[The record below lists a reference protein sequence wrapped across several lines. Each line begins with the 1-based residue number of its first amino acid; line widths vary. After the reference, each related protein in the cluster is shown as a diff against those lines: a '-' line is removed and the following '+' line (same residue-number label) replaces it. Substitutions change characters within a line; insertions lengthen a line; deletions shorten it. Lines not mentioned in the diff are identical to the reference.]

1 MPKFLILFFILSFNN
16 FALAS
21 IKQKIILKLE
31 QTNNLSFK
39 FKQQIGEKN
48 EDGNCIIK
56 YPKKIY
62 CEYND
67 LNKKIIVSNG
77 KSLVIKN
84 KRSGTFYLYPLK
96 KTPLNF
102 LLDKNYI
109 IKKISSLNY
118 RDLDNKYLNFTLLEN
133 NNEINI
139 FFDKKT
145 LNLTGW
151 QTQDIYKNLT
161 ITFISAVKINEE
173 INNNIFILPKKD
185 WGFYLI
191 NTSDLKIFIP
201 LDK

>member
-39 FKQQIGEKN
+39 FKQQIGKKN

-84 KRSGTFYLYPLK
+84 KRSGTFYLYSLK

-145 LNLTGW
+145 LNLIGW
-151 QTQDIYKNLT
+151 QIEDIYQNLT
-161 ITFISAVKINEE
+161 ITFISSVKINKK
-173 INNNIFILPKKD
+173 INDKIFILPKRD
-185 WGFYLI
+185 
-191 NTSDLKIFIP
+191 
-201 LDK
+201 